1 MDRDG
6 ITAESY
12 YFIESSDRWIK
23 VVYTAGK
30 FENVDFMQGFESK
43 QELFCR
49 GTAYALTNYLNNQYC
64 LDGGGFTPNIKEIDD
79 DIWKWFEIVTDHEDV
94 EWAKER
100 YSAAQ

>member
-43 QELFCR
+43 KELFCR
-49 GTAYALTNYLNNQYC
+49 GTAYALTNYLNKQYC
-64 LDGGGFTPNIKEIDD
+64 LDGGGFTPNIMEIDE
-79 DIWKWFEIVTDHEDV
+79 DIWEWFRIVTDHDDV

-100 YSAAQ
+100 YLEAQ